1 MSEVDPGTVI
11 DGRYRVLSR
20 IGSGGM
26 ADVYLAEDELLSRQV
41 AVKVL
46 QRRFVEDQEFVE
58 RFRREA
64 SSAAGLSHPNV
75 VAIFDRGSW
84 DGTYYIAMEYLE
96 GRSLKR
102 LVREHGALDPRAA
115 IDITIQVL
123 LAASFAHSRGIVH
136 RDIKPHNVILSD
148 EGRVTV
154 TDFGIA
160 RAGASDMTH
169 TGSIMG
175 TAQYLSPEQA
185 QGHPV
190 SAASDIYA
198 IGVLLFELLTGR
210 VPFEGESAVAIALQH
225 ISSEPP
231 APSAVNPALP
241 AAVDAVVLRALA
253 KDPAERYRD
262 AREFIDAL
270 EDARSSLGAAGE
282 PGEHAAGPRTRGHYA
297 PALAAGAAA
306 GAGAALAS
314 TTPLGAAA
322 AYANSAPRQS
332 ASAPAA
338 VALVPPADTRHV
350 VGLAAGPPGRTGGP
364 PSSDGD
370 DPQRRRRRRMYAI
383 AAGVAIAAAAL
394 AAALTLISSPGEV
407 TVPALIGQSET
418 VAVHKLKALGLSP
431 SVRQASS
438 VIEPAGVVLAQSP
451 SVGTVARKG
460 TRVYVTVSTGPA
472 NVAVPGVTG
481 KSQAR
486 AVRQLH
492 DRGLNPVIQDQPSRK
507 VEAGVVISTSPS
519 AGTVVLQGSQVTV
532 LVSSGP
538 AGGTNPTV
546 VHVPDVVGSTLQ
558 AATEELA
565 VLGLT
570 LGTVTRRGSSAQPE
584 TVISQ
589 LPVGGASLT
598 PGGAV
603 NLVIAEPQQAAREVV
618 VPNVVGK
625 SETAAAAALGAAGL
639 NPTSSSRGVAS
650 PAENGI
656 VIEESPEAGQ
666 KLKRG
671 TTVMIVVGVLEQ
683 VATTTTVTAT
693 PAAPHP

>member
-1 MSEVDPGTVI
+1 MSDFEPGAVI

-26 ADVYLAEDELLSRQV
+26 ADVYLAEDELLTRQV

-46 QRRFVEDQEFVE
+46 QHRFVEDQEFVE

-84 DGTYYIAMEYLE
+84 NGTYYIAMEYLQ

-102 LVREHGALDPRAA
+102 LVREHGALDPEAA
-115 IDITIQVL
+115 MDITIQVL
-123 LAASFAHSRGIVH
+123 LAASFAHRRGVVH

-185 QGHPV
+185 QGQPV

-210 VPFEGESAVAIALQH
+210 VPFDGESAVAIALQH
-225 ISSEPP
+225 LSSEPP
-231 APSAVNPALP
+231 APSSVNPAVPSVLDP
-241 AAVDAVVLRALA
+241 VVLRALA
-253 KDPAERYRD
+253 KDPADRYRD

-270 EDARSSLGAAGE
+270 EGARSAVVAAKV
-282 PGEHAAGPRTRGHYA
+282 PGRYA
-297 PALAAGAAA
+297 PALTAGAAA
-306 GAGAALAS
+306 GAAAALAAA
-314 TTPLGAAA
+314 TPLYASHGGA
-322 AYANSAPRQS
+322 PP
-332 ASAPAA
+332 ASPPAA
-338 VALVPPADTRHV
+338 VALVPPADTSHV
-350 VGLAAGPPGRTGGP
+350 LGLAAPAAAADASPEEP
-364 PSSDGD
+364 D
-370 DPQRRRRRRMYAI
+370 DDKRRRRRWW
-383 AAGVAIAAAAL
+383 AAGAAVLAAAGL
-394 AAALTLISSPGEV
+394 AAALLLISSPAEV

-418 VAVHKLKALGLSP
+418 LAVHKLKVLGLAP
-431 SVRQASS
+431 TVRQASS
-438 VIEPAGVVLAQSP
+438 VIEPAGTVLAQSP
-451 SVGTVARKG
+451 TVGTVVRKG
-460 TRVYVTVSTGPA
+460 SRVYVTVSTGPA
-472 NVAVPGVTG
+472 NVAVPSVVG
-481 KSQAR
+481 KSQGE
-486 AVRQLH
+486 AVKQL
-492 DRGLNPVIQDQPSRK
+492 RGRLLVPVVQAQASRR
-507 VEAGVVISTSPS
+507 VVAGEVISTNPS
-519 AGTVVLQGSQVTV
+519 AGTVVLQGSSVTV

-538 AGGTNPTV
+538 AGNNNPTLV
-546 VHVPDVVGSTLQ
+546 RVPDVNGSTRH
-558 AATEELA
+558 AAEEELSVA
-565 VLGLT
+565 GLRV
-570 LGTVTRRGSSAQPE
+570 GTVDERGSSAQPG

-589 LPVGGASLT
+589 IPAAGASLA

-603 NLVIAEPQQAAREVV
+603 NLVIAEPTRSAREVV

-625 SETAAAAALGAAGL
+625 SEASAAGIL
-639 NPTSSSRGVAS
+639 GEAGLKPVSSPRGVSNAS
-650 PAENGI
+650 EVGT

-671 TTVMIVVGVLEQ
+671 TTVTIVIGTLETT
-683 VATTTTVTAT
+683 ASTTTTLTAT
-693 PAAPHP
+693 EAAGGAHP

>member
-1 MSEVDPGTVI
+1 MSEVEAGTVI

-26 ADVYLAEDELLSRQV
+26 ADVYLAEDELLTRQV

-84 DGTYYIAMEYLE
+84 DGTYYIAMEYLQ

-102 LVREHGALDPRAA
+102 VVREHHALDPEAA
-115 IDITIQVL
+115 MDIAIQVL

-185 QGHPV
+185 QGQPV

-225 ISSEPP
+225 ISTDPP
-231 APSAVNPALP
+231 APSAVNPSVPTAL
-241 AAVDAVVLRALA
+241 DAVVLCALA
-253 KDPAERYRD
+253 KDPAQRYRD
-262 AREFIDAL
+262 AREFIEAL
-270 EDARSSLGAAGE
+270 ESARSSVVASKA
-282 PGEHAAGPRTRGHYA
+282 PGHYA

-306 GAGAALAS
+306 GGAGAVAALAAAS
-314 TTPLGAAA
+314 ALGAAA
-322 AYANSAPRQS
+322 PTAYASGPPS
-332 ASAPAA
+332 A
-338 VALVPPADTRHV
+338 VALVPPTDTRHV
-350 VGLAAGPPGRTGGP
+350 VGLAVAPGSGSSPPTP
-364 PSSDGD
+364 PSEDE
-370 DPQRRRRRRMYAI
+370 RRRRKRRI
-383 AAGVAIAAAAL
+383 WLAAGAAALLAAGAL
-394 AAALTLISSPGEV
+394 AAALTLISSPAEV

-418 VAVHKLKALGLSP
+418 VAVAKLRVLGLAP
-431 SVRQASS
+431 SVRQAPS
-438 VIEPAGVVLAQSP
+438 VLETAGTVIAQSP
-451 SVGTVARKG
+451 PVGTVARKG
-460 TRVYVTVSTGPA
+460 THVNLTVSTGPA
-472 NVAVPGVTG
+472 NVGVPSVAG

-486 AVRQLH
+486 AVKLLRQ
-492 DRGLNPVIQDQPSRK
+492 RGLNPLVQSQASKK
-507 VEAGVVISTSPS
+507 VTPGDVISTSPS

-538 AGGTNPTV
+538 AGSNNPTV
-546 VHVPDVVGSTLQ
+546 VRVPDVRGSTLSV
-558 AATEELA
+558 ASEELA
-565 VLGLT
+565 TVGLVV
-570 LGTVTRRGSSAQPE
+570 GSVSRRGSSSQPE

-589 LPVGGASLT
+589 LPVAGASLT

-603 NLVIAEPQQAAREVV
+603 NLVIAEPQREAREVV

-639 NPTSSSRGVAS
+639 NPTSSSRAVSNA
-650 PAENGI
+650 AEVGT
-656 VIEESPEAGQ
+656 VLEENPEAGQ
-666 KLKRG
+666 MLKRG
-671 TTVMIVVGVLEQ
+671 STVMIVVGTAETAV
-683 VATTTTVTAT
+683 TTSTTAT
-693 PAAPHP
+693 EAAGGAHP